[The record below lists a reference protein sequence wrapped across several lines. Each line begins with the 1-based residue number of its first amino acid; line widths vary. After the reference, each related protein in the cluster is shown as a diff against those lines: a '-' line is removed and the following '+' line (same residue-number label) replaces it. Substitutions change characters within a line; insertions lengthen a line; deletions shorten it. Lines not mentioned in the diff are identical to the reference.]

1 MFNYRNISFTFL
13 LVILVFAL
21 SGVILDGG
29 FQVSGY
35 WLLVSG
41 FWLLFSVWMT
51 ILILGSFFI
60 RWNFYF
66 FSHSHGDRSTPAISI
81 TFDDGPDAATTPKIL
96 DILEK
101 HQIKA
106 TFFCVGNKI
115 EKNPNLFKEIIGKGH
130 IVGNHSYSHSPWFD
144 LYSSAKMAR
153 EISMT
158 DEIIFNL
165 TGNKPKLF
173 RPPYGVTNPML
184 KKALKRTG
192 HQSVA
197 WSLRSFDTVIH
208 PEKVLLKVN
217 RNLKNG
223 DIILFHDRIPETAGI
238 VEQFILEAQ
247 KSGKKFVPLDELL
260 KIQPYASVQ

>member
-1 MFNYRNISFTFL
+1 MFTYRNISFTFL

-21 SGVILDGG
+21 SGVLLDGG

-35 WLLVSG
+35 GFLVSG
-41 FWLLFSVWMT
+41 FWLLASVLT
-51 ILILGSFFI
+51 ILILGSVFI

-66 FSHSHGDRSTPAISI
+66 FSHNHGDRSSPAISI

-115 EKNPNLFKEIIGKGH
+115 EKNPDVFKKIIDMGH
-130 IVGNHSYSHSPWFD
+130 AVGNHTYSHSPWFD
-144 LYSSAKMAR
+144 LFSSTKMAR

-158 DEIIFNL
+158 DEIFFNL
-165 TGNKPKLF
+165 TGKKPKLF

-184 KKALKRTG
+184 GKALKKTG

-197 WSLRSFDTVIH
+197 WSLRSFDTVKK
-208 PEKVLLKVN
+208 PEKVLRKVN
-217 RNLKNG
+217 HKLKNG
-223 DIILFHDRIPETAGI
+223 DIVLFHDRIPETAGI

-247 KSGKKFVPLDELL
+247 KSGNKFVPLDELL